1 MDLLDE
7 KQIIVITDEMI
18 NKDNKEDIKRLV
30 QKTRILNETM
40 MDINSLLEDSGNE
53 LLRTIEITDDTE
65 EILQDTNV
73 ELAVA
78 NKDQKS
84 GYLLKSTIIG
94 GVIGLLL
101 GGPLGGL
108 AGWSISATIT
118 GITALTGSILGSVTF
133 GGTAYG
139 LVKNKRENASKDC
152 KKICE
157 DRKNVSKKNKIKK
170 YNVM

>member
-1 MDLLDE
+1 MNLLDE

-18 NKDNKEDIKRLV
+18 EEENKEDIKMLV

-40 MDINSLLEDSGNE
+40 MDLNSLLEDSGNE
-53 LLRTIEITDDTE
+53 LLQTREITDETE

-78 NKDQKS
+78 NKHQKS
-84 GYLLKSTIIG
+84 GNLLKSTLIG
-94 GVIGLLL
+94 GVIGLIL

-133 GGTAYG
+133 GGATYG
-139 LVKNKRENASKDC
+139 LVKNKNEIAAQDC
-152 KKICE
+152 KKIIE
-157 DRKNVSKKNKIKK
+157 DRKKAQK
-170 YNVM
+170 YNLM